1 MTKYQIGERVS
12 IHENSV
18 NGYQC
23 FVCGKDISENQP
35 RTIVAL
41 TINQEIVT
49 VEDLNALDYFDDW
62 SFPIGKSCVKKFPQE
77 SIFVETE

>member
-12 IHENSV
+12 IHENATS
-18 NGYQC
+18 GYDC
-23 FVCGKDISENQP
+23 FFCGKPISEKQP

-49 VEDLNALDYFDDW
+49 VEDLNGLSYFNDW
-62 SFPIGKSCVKKFPQE
+62 SFPIGSSCVKKFPTE
-77 SIFVETE
+77 SIFVEQE